1 MGMLPTVVA
10 TLLADTREYMA
21 KMDEAGAKMAEFGGI
36 AGASGAKMDKFA
48 NTASTAVLGVGAA
61 ITAFGVDK
69 AFQFQ
74 EGLDKLQNQA
84 GLTADQADKL
94 GKAIMGISNAT
105 GQSTTDLINSA
116 LTVEQAG
123 IKGKKATD
131 LLSTAAKAAVV
142 TNASV
147 ADTTQAIVAAQ
158 SLQIAKGMS
167 VQDLTGK
174 LVAGSREFV
183 GGLQAEESMLSGR
196 VGVALANY
204 GLNLSTVTALGA
216 EFAKVGLPTK
226 SISAFAGGF
235 ASLEQPTT
243 SYIKKLNEADL
254 SQNILAADLRK
265 GNIGGMLAY
274 IKDQAGGSAA
284 KLSEMVNAVF
294 GKTGGGAAS
303 DLIKNLQSFVNIQ
316 QQVAGSGSGSLSKGF
331 GEASKQLGVQM
342 RIIEEKLV
350 NSATEFG
357 LVLMPYVKDAAN
369 LLTGAMN
376 YVSTHKGA
384 QTALGEGIATAL
396 AAALAVKASNIGIK
410 IAEAF
415 GVAVEAGT
423 AATIGAAVA
432 TGVGTALIAW
442 NLGKPTQASFNKAS
456 AEWQK
461 NKVGG
466 AYDIAALTI
475 NTLGD
480 AIAKGL
486 FGITIKGGLPILGP
500 SSPRRNTQLP
510 GYMGSA
516 SAPKKTTHK
525 VTVTV
530 RGHGTIGK

>member
-36 AGASGAKMDKFA
+36 AEASGGRMNKFA

-105 GQSTTDLINSA
+105 GQSTSDLINSA
-116 LTVEQAG
+116 LAVEQAG

-131 LLSTAAKAAVV
+131 LLNTAAQAAVV

-158 SLQIAKGMS
+158 SLQITKGMS

-174 LVAGSREFV
+174 LVAGSKEFV
-183 GGLQAEESMLSGR
+183 GGLKAEEAMLSGR
-196 VGVALANY
+196 VGVALAAH
-204 GLNLSTVTALGA
+204 GLQLSTVTALGA
-216 EFAKVGLPTK
+216 EFAKVGLPSRSIATFATALSNIENPTK
-226 SISAFAGGF
+226 TYTKN
-235 ASLEQPTT
+235 LE
-243 SYIKKLNEADL
+243 KARL
-254 SQNILAADLRK
+254 SQNILAADLRR
-265 GNIGGMLAY
+265 GDVGGMLKY
-274 IKDQAGGSAA
+274 IKEQAGGSAA
-284 KLSEMVNAVF
+284 KLQEMVNAVF
-294 GKTGGGAAS
+294 GKTGGAAAS
-303 DLIKNLQSFVNIQ
+303 DLIKNLQSFITIQ
-316 QQVAGSGSGSLSKGF
+316 KQVAGSGSGSLTKGF

-342 RIIEEKLV
+342 KIIEQQLV
-350 NSATEFG
+350 NSAAQFG

-369 LLTGAMN
+369 IVTGAMN
-376 YVSTHKGA
+376 YISTHKGA
-384 QTALGEGIATAL
+384 QTALGESIATAF

-442 NLGKPTQASFNKAS
+442 NLGKPSQASFNKAS
-456 AEWQK
+456 AEWKQ
-461 NKVGG
+461 NKLGG
-466 AYDIAALTI
+466 AYDIAALTL
-475 NTLGD
+475 NTLGN
-480 AIAKGL
+480 AVLKGL
-486 FGITIKGGLPILGP
+486 FGISVSGFPILGP
-500 SSPRRNTQLP
+500 SSPRRNTGLP

>member
-36 AGASGAKMDKFA
+36 AEASGGRMNKFA
-48 NTASTAVLGVGAA
+48 NTASTAVLGIGAA
-61 ITAFGVDK
+61 MGAYAVDK
-69 AFQFQ
+69 AYTFQ
-74 EGLDKLQNQA
+74 ESLDKLQNQA

-94 GKAIMGISNAT
+94 GNAILGISTKT
-105 GQSTTDLINSA
+105 GVSTTDLTNAA

-123 IKGKKATD
+123 IRGAKAID
-131 LLSTAAKAAVV
+131 VMTAAAQAAVV

-147 ADTTQAIVAAQ
+147 ADTTKAIVAAQ

-167 VQDLTGK
+167 VNDLTGK

-294 GKTGGGAAS
+294 GKSGGGAAS
-303 DLIKNLQSFVNIQ
+303 DLIKNLQSFITIQ
-316 QQVAGSGSGSLSKGF
+316 QKVAGAGKGSLQSGF
-331 GEASKQLGVQM
+331 SEAVKQLGPQFKIVMAQVDALF
-342 RIIEEKLV
+342 IEAGKYLLPKVADVLKWANELIGYFKAHPLV
-350 NSATEFG
+350 A
-357 LVLMPYVKDAAN
+357 
-369 LLTGAMN
+369 
-376 YVSTHKGA
+376 
-384 QTALGEGIATAL
+384 
-396 AAALAVKASNIGIK
+396 K
-410 IAEAF
+410 IASDTAIALFAASIGVKLWAVLSSVLAKF
-415 GVAVEAGT
+415 GVGVAAEEAGT
-423 AATIGAAVA
+423 VAATSTTGAGVALGAEGAAAAAGGTSLGAAVGIVA
-432 TGVGTALIAW
+432 APFVAEYLLLSLTKGNHSAGYERAMAMYDRGLGGSQGIYGYKPGLGVT
-442 NLGKPTQASFNKAS
+442 P
-456 AEWQK
+456 
-461 NKVGG
+461 V
-466 AYDIAALTI
+466 
-475 NTLGD
+475 
-480 AIAKGL
+480 
-486 FGITIKGGLPILGP
+486 
-500 SSPRRNTQLP
+500 
-510 GYMGSA
+510 
-516 SAPKKTTHK
+516 APKKTTHK